1 MKLFMIGLGRMGL
14 GMSRRLAKKGHQVVG
29 YDADPQARE
38 RAKAQLMVIEN
49 LVALGEEAQ
58 KVLWLMVPHVVVDE
72 VLQSLE
78 PYLREGDVVI
88 DGGNSYYKD
97 SQRRAESLRG
107 MGVYFLDA
115 GVSGG
120 VYGEE
125 LGYCLMVGGER
136 SAFERVEELFKDLSY
151 EGVGY
156 AHLGPSGAGHFAK
169 MVHNGIEYAFMQAI
183 GEGFELLKESGFGY
197 DLKEVARIYN
207 TGSVIR
213 SWLMELTQR
222 VFEDFGGLESLKPY
236 VEDTGEGRWTVEEA
250 INRAVP
256 VPTIAE
262 ALFARF
268 RSRQENSFRDRL
280 LAGLRYEFGRHEVKR
295 AGDGGGAE

>member
-1 MKLFMIGLGRMGL
+1 
-14 GMSRRLAKKGHQVVG
+14 MSRRLSKRGHEVWG
-29 YDADPQARE
+29 YDVSLETRE
-38 RAKAQLMVIEN
+38 RAKEHIRVLEG
-49 LVALGEEAQ
+49 LEELKDQ
-58 KVLWLMVPHVVVDE
+58 EEKIIWLMVPHEVVDE
-72 VLQSLE
+72 AINSLR
-78 PYLREGDVVI
+78 PYLKTGNIII

-97 SQRRAESLRG
+97 SQRRAKELKEI
-107 MGVYFLDA
+107 GVYFLDV

-136 SAFERVEELFKDLSY
+136 VALERVESLLKDLSF
-151 EGVGY
+151 EGRGY
-156 AHLGPSGAGHFAK
+156 AYLGQSGAGHFAK

-183 GEGFELLKESGFGY
+183 GEGFELLKESGFNY

-213 SWLMELTQR
+213 SWLMELTQK
-222 VFEDFGGLESLKPY
+222 VFEDFGDLEALEAY

-250 INRAVP
+250 IKRAVP
-256 VPTIAE
+256 MPTIAE

-268 RSRQENSFRDRL
+268 RSRH
-280 LAGLRYEFGRHEVKR
+280 ATC
-295 AGDGGGAE
+295 

>member
-14 GMSRRLAKKGHQVVG
+14 GMSRRLSKKGHEVFG
-29 YDADPQARE
+29 YDVSVEARE
-38 RAKAQLMVIEN
+38 RAKEYIRVLEGLEELKEQ
-49 LVALGEEAQ
+49 GE
-58 KVLWLMVPHVVVDE
+58 KVLWLMVPHGVVDE
-72 VLQSLE
+72 AINSLR
-78 PYLREGDVVI
+78 PYLKEGDILV
-88 DGGNSYYKD
+88 DGGNSHYRD
-97 SQRRAESLRG
+97 SQRRAKELKEI
-107 MGVYFLDA
+107 GVYFLDV

-136 SAFERVEELFKDLSY
+136 VAFERVESLLKDLSF
-151 EGVGY
+151 EGRGY
-156 AHLGPSGAGHFAK
+156 AYLGQSGAGHFAK

-183 GEGFELLKESGFGY
+183 GEGFELLKESGFNY

-213 SWLMELTQR
+213 SWLMELTQK
-222 VFEDFGGLESLKPY
+222 VFEDFGDLEALEAY

-250 INRAVP
+250 IKRAVP
-256 VPTIAE
+256 MPTIAE

-268 RSRQENSFRDRL
+268 RSRQKNSFRDRL
-280 LAGLRYEFGRHEVKR
+280 LAGLRYEFGRHQVKKKH
-295 AGDGGGAE
+295 E

>member
-1 MKLFMIGLGRMGL
+1 VLGISSSL
-14 GMSRRLAKKGHQVVG
+14 SPPPHEVWG
-29 YDADPQARE
+29 YDVSLETRE
-38 RAKAQLMVIEN
+38 RAKEHIRVLEG
-49 LVALGEEAQ
+49 LEELKDQ
-58 KVLWLMVPHVVVDE
+58 EEKIIWLMVPHEVVDE
-72 VLQSLE
+72 AINSLR
-78 PYLREGDVVI
+78 PYLKTGNIII

-97 SQRRAESLRG
+97 SQRRAKELKEI
-107 MGVYFLDA
+107 GVYFLDV

-136 SAFERVEELFKDLSY
+136 VALERVESLLKDLSF
-151 EGVGY
+151 EGRGY
-156 AHLGPSGAGHFAK
+156 AYLGQSGAGHFAK

-183 GEGFELLKESGFGY
+183 GEGFELLKESGFNY

-213 SWLMELTQR
+213 SWLMELTQK
-222 VFEDFGGLESLKPY
+222 VFEDFGDLEALEAY

-250 INRAVP
+250 IKRAVP
-256 VPTIAE
+256 MPTIAE

-268 RSRQENSFRDRL
+268 RSRQKNSFRDRL
-280 LAGLRYEFGRHEVKR
+280 LAGLRYEFGRHQVKKKH
-295 AGDGGGAE
+295 E

>member
-1 MKLFMIGLGRMGL
+1 MIGLGRMGL
-14 GMSRRLAKKGHQVVG
+14 GMSKRLSSKGQEVFG
-29 YDADPQARE
+29 YDADEQARE
-38 RAKAQLMVIEN
+38 RAKEYIKVVESL
-49 LVALGEEAQ
+49 EELKGQ
-58 KVLWLMVPHVVVDE
+58 EEKVLWLMVPHRGVDE
-72 VLQSLE
+72 VIEALK
-78 PYLREGDVVI
+78 PYLREGDIVV
-88 DGGNSYYKD
+88 DGGNSPYGD
-97 SQRRAESLRG
+97 SQRRAELLKTF
-107 MGVYFLDA
+107 GVYFLDV

-136 SAFERVEELFKDLSY
+136 LAFERIEPLLKDLSY
-151 EGVGY
+151 EGKGY
-156 AHLGPSGAGHFAK
+156 AYLGPSGAGHFAK
-169 MVHNGIEYAFMQAI
+169 MVHNGIEYASMQAI
-183 GEGFELLKESGFGY
+183 GEGFELLKESGFNY

-222 VFEDFGGLESLKPY
+222 VFEDFGDLEDLQAY

-250 INRAVP
+250 IKRSVP

-268 RSRQENSFRDRL
+268 RSRQKNSFRDRL
-280 LAGLRYEFGRHEVKR
+280 LAGLRYEFGRHQLKKR
-295 AGDGGGAE
+295 HE

>member
-14 GMSRRLAKKGHQVVG
+14 GISRRLTQKGHFVIG
-29 YDADPQARE
+29 YDASPQQRE
-38 RAKAQLMVIEN
+38 VAKSYFEVIDN
-49 LVALGEEAQ
+49 LEIIKEQ
-58 KVLWLMVPHVVVDE
+58 SPKVIWLMVPHQVVDE
-72 VLQSLE
+72 VIHSIRQ
-78 PYLREGDVVI
+78 YLKSGDILI
-88 DGGNSYYKD
+88 DGGNSYYKE
-97 SQRRAESLRG
+97 SQKRAESLKPD
-107 MGVYFLDA
+107 GVHFMDV

-120 VYGEE
+120 IYGEE
-125 LGYCLMVGGER
+125 LGYCLMIGGEKE
-136 SAFERVEELFKDLSY
+136 AFERLEELFRDLSY
-151 EGVGY
+151 NGNGY
-156 AHLGPSGAGHFAK
+156 AYLGPSGAGHFAK

-183 GEGFELLKESGFGY
+183 GEGFELLNQSGFNY

-213 SWLMELTQR
+213 SWLMELTQK
-222 VFEDFGGLESLKPY
+222 VFEDFADLETLKPY

-268 RSRQENSFRDRL
+268 RSRQEKSFRDRL
-280 LAGLRYEFGRHEVKR
+280 LAGLRYEFGRHEFKK
-295 AGDGGGAE
+295 A

>member
-1 MKLFMIGLGRMGL
+1 MIGLGRMGL
-14 GMSRRLAKKGHQVVG
+14 GMSRRLISKGHKVVG
-29 YDADPQARE
+29 YDASPQTRE
-38 RAKAQLMVIEN
+38 GAKAYMEVIHSFEQIPK
-49 LVALGEEAQ
+49 EEE
-58 KVLWLMVPHVVVDE
+58 KLLWLMVPHDVVDK
-72 VLQSLE
+72 VLE
-78 PYLREGDVVI
+78 DIKPYLREGDVVV

-97 SQRRAESLRG
+97 SQRRYERLKAF
-107 MGVYFLDA
+107 GVSFLDV

-136 SAFERVEELFKDLSY
+136 SAFEKIEAILKDLSY
-151 EGVGY
+151 EGKGY
-156 AHLGPSGAGHFAK
+156 AYLGTSGAGHFAK

-183 GEGFELLKESGFGY
+183 GEGFELLKESGFNY

-213 SWLMELTQR
+213 SWLMELTQK
-222 VFEDFGGLESLKPY
+222 VFEDFGDLEGIKAY

-250 INRAVP
+250 IKRAVP

-280 LAGLRYEFGRHEVKR
+280 LAGLRFEFGRHQVKQKN
-295 AGDGGGAE
+295 E

>member
-1 MKLFMIGLGRMGL
+1 MKLYMIGLGRMGL
-14 GMSRRLAKKGHQVVG
+14 GMSKRLASKGHAVIG
-29 YDADPQARE
+29 YDANPQARE
-38 RAKAQLMVIEN
+38 SSRAFIQVIED
-49 LVALGEEAQ
+49 LKLLQGEEE
-58 KVLWLMVPHVVVDE
+58 KVIWLMVPHHAVDDAIH
-72 VLQSLE
+72 SLK
-78 PYLREGDVVI
+78 PYLIPGDILI
-88 DGGNSYYKD
+88 DGGNSYYKE
-97 SQRRAESLRG
+97 SQRRAEYLKSLN
-107 MGVYFLDA
+107 VFFLDV

-136 SAFERVEELFKDLSY
+136 SAFERVEHILRDLSY

-156 AHLGPSGAGHFAK
+156 AYLGPSGAGHFAK

-183 GEGFELLKESGFGY
+183 GEGFELLKESGFNY

-213 SWLMELTQR
+213 GWLMELTQK
-222 VFEDFGGLESLKPY
+222 VFEDFGNLEALKPY

-250 INRAVP
+250 IKRAVP

-268 RSRQENSFRDRL
+268 RSRQEKSFRDRL

-295 AGDGGGAE
+295 E

>member
-1 MKLFMIGLGRMGL
+1 MIGLGRMGL
-14 GMSRRLAKKGHQVVG
+14 GMSKRLVKKGHQVIG
-29 YDADPQARE
+29 YDVSPQTRE
-38 RAKAQLMVIEN
+38 KAKEHIGVIEN
-49 LVALGEEAQ
+49 LEALKEEVQ
-58 KVLWLMVPHVVVDE
+58 KVIWLMVPHAAVDE
-72 VLQSLE
+72 VIQGFK
-78 PYLREGDVVI
+78 PYLKEGDIVI

-97 SQRRAESLRG
+97 SQRRAESLKA
-107 MGVYFLDA
+107 MGVYFLDT

-136 SAFERVEELFKDLSY
+136 SAFERVEELFRDLSY

-156 AHLGPSGAGHFAK
+156 AYLGPSGAGHFAK

-213 SWLMELTQR
+213 SWLMELTQK
-222 VFEDFGGLESLKPY
+222 VFEDFGDLEALKPY

-268 RSRQENSFRDRL
+268 RSRQEKSFRDRL

-295 AGDGGGAE
+295 E